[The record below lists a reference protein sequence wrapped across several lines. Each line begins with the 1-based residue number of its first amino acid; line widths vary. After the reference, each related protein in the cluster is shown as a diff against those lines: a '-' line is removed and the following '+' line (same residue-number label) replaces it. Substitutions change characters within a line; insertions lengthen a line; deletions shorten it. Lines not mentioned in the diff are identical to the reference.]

1 MRSQKLRRA
10 AQVFGIALVAA
21 AGLAVVAS
29 AQEAAK
35 RPLSPRGTAS
45 TQVGGEWVARDNG
58 EMTYKGGQWI
68 DVDYGRP
75 ILRGRKDIFGS
86 GADYGKNVDAGAPV
100 WRLGANQTTRLHT
113 EVPLVLGDKTVA
125 AGDYSLFV
133 DLADGKW
140 TLIVSSQPH
149 QEKYDP
155 KAKDA
160 TWGSYNYDPKNDVV
174 RVPMEVGTAP
184 MSADQL
190 TIGFHDVTDAG
201 GKLVVCWGTTRATVA
216 FGVGK

>member
-1 MRSQKLRRA
+1 MRGTRIHKGFLA
-10 AQVFGIALVAA
+10 VGFALVAA
-21 AGLAVVAS
+21 AGVAAVAS
-29 AQEAAK
+29 AQEQAK

-45 TQVGGEWVARDNG
+45 TQVAGKWVARDNG
-58 EMTYKGGQWI
+58 EMTYTDGKWI

-113 EVPLVLGDKTVA
+113 EVGLKLGDKTLA
-125 AGDYSLFV
+125 PGDYSLFV

-140 TLIVSSQPH
+140 TLIVSTQPF

-155 KAKDA
+155 KAKDS
-160 TWGSYNYDPKNDVV
+160 TWGAYNYDAKYDVV
-174 RVPMEVGTAP
+174 RVPMEVGQAP

-190 TIGFHDVTDAG
+190 TIGFHDMTDAG
-201 GKLVVCWGTTRATVA
+201 GTLVVCWGATRATVG
-216 FGVGK
+216 FGIAP